1 MRVLVVEDE
10 VEVADL
16 LARALREGGW
26 AVDVVARGD
35 AALDHLAI
43 TEYDIAVVD
52 VGLPDIDG
60 MEVCRRL
67 RARGGRTPIL
77 MLTAHGGIA
86 DRVRGLDAG
95 ADDYLAKPFAIEELL
110 ARLRALSR
118 RPSVPLPVL
127 LQVDDLQL
135 DTSNAQ
141 VRRGGTSIHLSSR
154 ERALLEYLLR
164 RPHRAVT
171 RTQILDHV
179 WDDNFDPVGNVV
191 DVLIA
196 RLRRK
201 IDTPGTRP
209 LIHTIRG
216 TGYILS
222 DRPQS
227 DAG

>member
-10 VEVADL
+10 PEVAEL
-16 LARALREGGW
+16 LLRALREAGW
-26 AVDVVARGD
+26 AVDVVSRGK
-35 AALDHLAI
+35 AALESLAV
-43 TEYDIAVVD
+43 TDYDIAVVD
-52 VGLPDIDG
+52 IGLPDVDG
-60 MEVCRRL
+60 LEVCRRH
-67 RARGGRTPIL
+67 RARGGRTPVMI
-77 MLTAHGGIA
+77 LTAFGEIA

-118 RPSVPLPVL
+118 RPTVPLPVL
-127 LQVDDLQL
+127 LQVDDLEL
-135 DTSNAQ
+135 DTSSAQ
-141 VRRGGTSIHLSSR
+141 VRRGGAVIHLSAR

-171 RTQILDHV
+171 RGQILDHV

-201 IDTPGTRP
+201 IDTPGKRP

-222 DRPQS
+222 DRAQ
-227 DAG
+227 DAN

>member
-10 VEVADL
+10 REVAEL
-16 LARALREGGW
+16 LLRALQEAGW
-26 AVDVVARGD
+26 AVDVVSRGRH
-35 AALDHLAI
+35 ALESLAV
-43 TEYDIAVVD
+43 TDYDIAVID
-52 VGLPDIDG
+52 IGLPDIEG
-60 MEVCRRL
+60 IEVCRRL
-67 RARGGRTPIL
+67 RGRGGKTPVLI
-77 MLTAHGGIA
+77 LTAFGGIA

-127 LQVDDLQL
+127 LQVDDLEL
-135 DTSNAQ
+135 DTSSAQ
-141 VRRGGTSIHLSSR
+141 VRRGGAAIHVSAR

-171 RTQILDHV
+171 RSQILDHV

-201 IDTPGTRP
+201 IDTPGKRP

-216 TGYILS
+216 TGYILT
-222 DRPQS
+222 DRAQ

>member
-1 MRVLVVEDE
+1 MRVLIVEDE
-10 VEVADL
+10 PEVAEL
-16 LARALREGGW
+16 LSRALREAGW
-26 AVDVVARGD
+26 AVDAVGRG
-35 AALDHLAI
+35 AVALDHLAV
-43 TEYDIAVVD
+43 TDYDIAVVD
-52 VGLPDIDG
+52 IGLPDIDG
-60 MEVCRRL
+60 VEVCRRL
-67 RARGGRTPIL
+67 RARGGRTPVLI
-77 MLTAHGGIA
+77 LTAHGGIA

-95 ADDYLAKPFAIEELL
+95 ADDYLAKPFAIEELM
-110 ARLRALSR
+110 ARLRAISR

-127 LQVDDLQL
+127 LRVDDLEL
-135 DTSNAQ
+135 DTSSAQ
-141 VRRGGTSIHLSSR
+141 VRRGDIPVYLSAR

-171 RTQILDHV
+171 RSQILDHV

-201 IDTPGTRP
+201 IDTPGRRP

-222 DRPQS
+222 DKAQ

>member
-1 MRVLVVEDE
+1 M
-10 VEVADL
+10 
-16 LARALREGGW
+16 
-26 AVDVVARGD
+26 
-35 AALDHLAI
+35 I
-43 TEYDIAVVD
+43 
-52 VGLPDIDG
+52 
-60 MEVCRRL
+60 
-67 RARGGRTPIL
+67 
-77 MLTAHGGIA
+77 LTAFGEIA

-118 RPSVPLPVL
+118 RPTVPLPVL
-127 LQVDDLQL
+127 LQVDDLEL
-135 DTSNAQ
+135 DTSSAQ
-141 VRRGGTSIHLSSR
+141 VRRGGTVIYLSAR

-171 RTQILDHV
+171 RGQILDHV

-201 IDTPGTRP
+201 IDTPGKRP

-222 DRPQS
+222 DRAQ
-227 DAG
+227 DAD

>member
-10 VEVADL
+10 PEVAEL
-16 LARALREGGW
+16 LSRALREAGW
-26 AVDVVARGD
+26 AVDMVARGHG
-35 AALDHLAI
+35 ALEYLAV
-43 TEYDIAVVD
+43 TEYDIAVID
-52 VGLPDIDG
+52 VGLPDMNG
-60 MEVCRRL
+60 LELCRRL
-67 RARGGRTPIL
+67 RARGGRTPVLI
-77 MLTAHGGIA
+77 LTAFGGIA

-95 ADDYLAKPFAIEELL
+95 ADDYLAKPFAIEELM

-118 RPSVPLPVL
+118 RPDIPLPVL
-127 LQVDDLQL
+127 LQVDDLEL
-135 DTSNAQ
+135 DTSSAQ
-141 VRRGGTSIHLSSR
+141 VRRGGMTIHLSAR

-171 RTQILDHV
+171 RGQILDHV

-201 IDTPGTRP
+201 IDTPGKRP

-222 DRPQS
+222 DRAQDVS
-227 DAG
+227 

>member
-10 VEVADL
+10 PEVSDL
-16 LARALREGGW
+16 LSRTLREAGW
-26 AVDVVARGD
+26 AVDAVARGL
-35 AALDHLAI
+35 AALEHLAV

-52 VGLPDIDG
+52 IGLPDVDG
-60 MEVCRRL
+60 VEVCRRL
-67 RARGGRTPIL
+67 RARGGTTPVLI
-77 MLTAHGGIA
+77 LTAFGGIS

-127 LQVDDLQL
+127 LQVDDLVL
-135 DTSNAQ
+135 DTSSAR
-141 VRRGGTSIHLSSR
+141 VRRGDTPIHLSAR

-171 RTQILDHV
+171 RGQILDHV

-201 IDTPGTRP
+201 IDTPGKRP

-222 DRPQS
+222 DRAQ